1 MGTIGWVTMNV
12 LSSTQQTNMVQK
24 VLLLCILAVAYVSA
38 APVPRPLNNIIDIA
52 VNKSSIV
59 GVAAAN
65 PDLFTLVN
73 LLKAGGLVDTLSSA
87 GPFTVFAPTNEAFA
101 KLPLVVLKMLVE
113 PKNVETLKKVLT
125 YHVVAGAAVFSKDLT
140 NNETFKTVEGE
151 SVVAHVS
158 TAGVKINDATVTTA
172 DVAAS
177 NGVIHIISSVLLP
190 PGVPLPPMPTQNIVA
205 LAASIPD
212 LSTLVAALKAGELIT
227 ALSGKGPFTVFAPTN
242 EAFAALPDGTLAH
255 LLDPVNIKQL
265 QAVLEYHVI
274 PDAAMR
280 SFDLADDVTT
290 LEGKDV
296 HITRRDGSIFINDAK
311 VTTADTDTTNGVVH
325 IIDQVLIPP
334 TTPAAPAPSASIV
347 AVAEANPSPSHS
359 PGSKIWSFATGKYVD
374 SSPALSIDGKVV
386 YVGSDDNSLYAVN
399 ASTGSKIWSFATR
412 GAVGSSPTL
421 SSDGKVVYIGSYDNN
436 LYAVNASTASKIW
449 TFANGNQ
456 AESSPVLSSDGKVVY
471 VGSDDNSLYAV
482 NALTGS
488 KIWSFSTG
496 DATRGGPVTSSV
508 LSSDDKVVYIGC
520 SGYTSLY
527 AVNVSTASKIWA
539 FANGNQVE
547 SSPVLSSDGKVVYFG
562 SYAVHASTGSEMWTF
577 ADDDLSSSP
586 ALSSDGKVLYVGS
599 QDEYGKG
606 DLYALN
612 ALTGSKIWS
621 FATGGPVHSTPVL
634 SSDSKV
640 YVGSTDSSLYAVNTD
655 SNGVL
660 IPPTMLRGSQAV
672 SSMANISIASKCLDP
687 CDGAPSG
694 QGSCTGSCNVCY
706 LHSGMTSQCI
716 TGAQRKCCEKSQPCC
731 PIL

>member
-52 VNKSSIV
+52 VNKTSIV

-101 KLPLVVLKMLVE
+101 KLPLVVVKMLVE

-125 YHVVAGAAVFSKDLT
+125 YHVVAGVAVFSKELT
-140 NNETFKTVEGE
+140 NNETFKTVEGK

-190 PGVPLPPMPTQNIVA
+190 PGVPLPPMPTKNIVA
-205 LAASIPD
+205 LAAGIPD
-212 LSTLVAALKAGELIT
+212 LSTLVTALKAGELIT

-296 HITRRDGSIFINDAK
+296 HITRRNGSIFINDAK

-359 PGSKIWSFATGKYVD
+359 PGSKVWSFATGDGVD
-374 SSPALSIDGKVV
+374 SSPALSSDGKVVYVGSGDHNLYAVHASTGSKIWSFATRGFVDSSPVLSSDGKVV
-386 YVGSDDNSLYAVN
+386 YVGSDDPSLYAVN
-399 ASTGSKIWSFATR
+399 ALTGSKIWSFATR

-436 LYAVNASTASKIW
+436 LYAVNA
-449 TFANGNQ
+449 
-456 AESSPVLSSDGKVVY
+456 
-471 VGSDDNSLYAV
+471 
-482 NALTGS
+482 LTGS
-488 KIWSFSTG
+488 KIWSFS
-496 DATRGGPVTSSV
+496 
-508 LSSDDKVVYIGC
+508 
-520 SGYTSLY
+520 
-527 AVNVSTASKIWA
+527 
-539 FANGNQVE
+539 NGNQAE

-577 ADDDLSSSP
+577 ADDELSSSP

-599 QDEYGKG
+599 QGGDEYGKG

-634 SSDSKV
+634 SSDGKV
-640 YVGSTDSSLYAVNTD
+640 YVGSVDSSLYAVNTD

-660 IPPTMLRGSQAV
+660 IPPTKLLRGSQAV

-687 CDGAPSG
+687 CDGAQSG
-694 QGSCTGSCNVCY
+694 QGSCTGSCNVCF

-716 TGAQRKCCEKSQPCC
+716 TEAQRKCCEKSQPCC

>member
-1 MGTIGWVTMNV
+1 MG
-12 LSSTQQTNMVQK
+12 TQQTNMVQK

-52 VNKSSIV
+52 VNKTSIV

-65 PDLFTLVN
+65 PDVFTLVN
-73 LLKAGGLVDTLSSA
+73 LPKAGGLVDTLSSA

-125 YHVVAGAAVFSKDLT
+125 YHVVAGAAIFSKDLT
-140 NNETFKTVEGE
+140 NNETFKTVEGK
-151 SVVAHVS
+151 SVVARVS

-212 LSTLVAALKAGELIT
+212 LSTLVTALKAGELIT

-255 LLDPVNIKQL
+255 LLDPVNIKEL

-280 SFDLADDVTT
+280 SFDLANDVTT

-296 HITRRDGSIFINDAK
+296 HITRRNGRIFINDAK

-347 AVAEANPSPSHS
+347 AFAEANPSPSHS

-386 YVGSDDNSLYAVN
+386 YVGSTDTSLYAVN

-412 GAVGSSPTL
+412 GSVGSSPTL

-436 LYAVNASTASKIW
+436 LYAVNA
-449 TFANGNQ
+449 
-456 AESSPVLSSDGKVVY
+456 
-471 VGSDDNSLYAV
+471 
-482 NALTGS
+482 LTGS

-496 DATRGGPVTSSV
+496 DATWGGPVTSSV

-527 AVNVSTASKIWA
+527 AVNVSTASKMWT
-539 FANGNQVE
+539 FANGNQAE

-577 ADDDLSSSP
+577 ADDELSSSP

-599 QDEYGKG
+599 
-606 DLYALN
+606 
-612 ALTGSKIWS
+612 
-621 FATGGPVHSTPVL
+621 V
-634 SSDSKV
+634 
-640 YVGSTDSSLYAVNTD
+640 DSSLYAVNTD

-660 IPPTMLRGSQAV
+660 IPPTKLLRGSQAV

-694 QGSCTGSCNVCY
+694 QGSCTGSCNVCF

-716 TGAQRKCCEKSQPCC
+716 TEAQRKCCEKSQPCC

>member
-1 MGTIGWVTMNV
+1 MGIGWVTMNV
-12 LSSTQQTNMVQK
+12 MGSTQQTNMVQK

-52 VNKSSIV
+52 VNKTSIV

-212 LSTLVAALKAGELIT
+212 LSTLVTALKAGELIT

-255 LLDPVNIKQL
+255 LLDPVNIKTL
-265 QAVLEYHVI
+265 QSVLEYHVI

-280 SFDLADDVTT
+280 SFDLANDVTT

-296 HITRRDGSIFINDAK
+296 HITRRNGSIFINDAK

-334 TTPAAPAPSASIV
+334 TTPTASIV

-374 SSPALSIDGKVV
+374 SSPALSSDGKVV
-386 YVGSDDNSLYAVN
+386 YVGSGDHNLYAVN

-412 GAVGSSPTL
+412 GAVESSPTL

-436 LYAVNASTASKIW
+436 LYAVNA
-449 TFANGNQ
+449 
-456 AESSPVLSSDGKVVY
+456 
-471 VGSDDNSLYAV
+471 
-482 NALTGS
+482 LTGS

-496 DATRGGPVTSSV
+496 DATWGGPVTSSV

-539 FANGNQVE
+539 FANGNQAE

-577 ADDDLSSSP
+577 ADDELSSSP
-586 ALSSDGKVLYVGS
+586 ALSRDGKVLYVGS
-599 QDEYGKG
+599 QGGDEY
-606 DLYALN
+606 
-612 ALTGSKIWS
+612 
-621 FATGGPVHSTPVL
+621 
-634 SSDSKV
+634 
-640 YVGSTDSSLYAVNTD
+640 
-655 SNGVL
+655 
-660 IPPTMLRGSQAV
+660 
-672 SSMANISIASKCLDP
+672 
-687 CDGAPSG
+687 
-694 QGSCTGSCNVCY
+694 
-706 LHSGMTSQCI
+706 
-716 TGAQRKCCEKSQPCC
+716 
-731 PIL
+731 

>member
-1 MGTIGWVTMNV
+1 M
-12 LSSTQQTNMVQK
+12 
-24 VLLLCILAVAYVSA
+24 
-38 APVPRPLNNIIDIA
+38 
-52 VNKSSIV
+52 
-59 GVAAAN
+59 
-65 PDLFTLVN
+65 
-73 LLKAGGLVDTLSSA
+73 
-87 GPFTVFAPTNEAFA
+87 
-101 KLPLVVLKMLVE
+101 
-113 PKNVETLKKVLT
+113 
-125 YHVVAGAAVFSKDLT
+125 
-140 NNETFKTVEGE
+140 

-177 NGVIHIISSVLLP
+177 NGVIHIISSVSLP

-212 LSTLVAALKAGELIT
+212 LSTLVTALKAGKLIT

-311 VTTADTDTTNGVVH
+311 VTTADTDTTNSVVH

-374 SSPALSIDGKVV
+374 SSPALSSDGKVV
-386 YVGSDDNSLYAVN
+386 YVGSGDHNLYAVN
-399 ASTGSKIWSFATR
+399 ASTGSKIWSFAT
-412 GAVGSSPTL
+412 GDGVNSSPAL

-436 LYAVNASTASKIW
+436 LYAVNA
-449 TFANGNQ
+449 
-456 AESSPVLSSDGKVVY
+456 
-471 VGSDDNSLYAV
+471 
-482 NALTGS
+482 LTGS
-488 KIWSFSTG
+488 KIWSFSTRG
-496 DATRGGPVTSSV
+496 AVNGGPVTSSV

-539 FANGNQVE
+539 FANGNQAE
-547 SSPVLSSDGKVVYFG
+547 SSPVLSSDG
-562 SYAVHASTGSEMWTF
+562 
-577 ADDDLSSSP
+577 
-586 ALSSDGKVLYVGS
+586 
-599 QDEYGKG
+599 
-606 DLYALN
+606 
-612 ALTGSKIWS
+612 
-621 FATGGPVHSTPVL
+621 
-634 SSDSKV
+634 
-640 YVGSTDSSLYAVNTD
+640 
-655 SNGVL
+655 
-660 IPPTMLRGSQAV
+660 
-672 SSMANISIASKCLDP
+672 
-687 CDGAPSG
+687 
-694 QGSCTGSCNVCY
+694 
-706 LHSGMTSQCI
+706 
-716 TGAQRKCCEKSQPCC
+716 
-731 PIL
+731 

>member
-38 APVPRPLNNIIDIA
+38 APVPRPLNNIIDIV
-52 VNKSSIV
+52 VNKTSIV

-212 LSTLVAALKAGELIT
+212 LSTLVTALKAGELTT

-255 LLDPVNIKQL
+255 LLDPVNIKEL

-280 SFDLADDVTT
+280 SFDLANDVTT

-374 SSPALSIDGKVV
+374 SSPALSSDGKVV
-386 YVGSDDNSLYAVN
+386 YVGSGDHNLYAVN
-399 ASTGSKIWSFATR
+399 ASTGSKIWSFAT
-412 GAVGSSPTL
+412 GDGVNSSPTL

-436 LYAVNASTASKIW
+436 LYAVNALTGSKIW
-449 TFANGNQ
+449 SFSTRGAVN
-456 AESSPVLSSDGKVVY
+456 SSPTLSSDGKVVY
-471 VGSDDNSLYAV
+471 IGSYDNNLYAV

-488 KIWSFSTG
+488 KIWSFS
-496 DATRGGPVTSSV
+496 
-508 LSSDDKVVYIGC
+508 
-520 SGYTSLY
+520 
-527 AVNVSTASKIWA
+527 
-539 FANGNQVE
+539 NGNQAE

-562 SYAVHASTGSEMWTF
+562 SYAVHASTGSEMCTF

-586 ALSSDGKVLYVGS
+586 SLSSDGKVLYVGS

-621 FATGGPVHSTPVL
+621 FATGGPAHSTPVL
-634 SSDSKV
+634 SSDGKV
-640 YVGSTDSSLYAVNTD
+640 YVGSTDSSLY
-655 SNGVL
+655 
-660 IPPTMLRGSQAV
+660 
-672 SSMANISIASKCLDP
+672 
-687 CDGAPSG
+687 
-694 QGSCTGSCNVCY
+694 
-706 LHSGMTSQCI
+706 
-716 TGAQRKCCEKSQPCC
+716 
-731 PIL
+731 

>member
-1 MGTIGWVTMNV
+1 M
-12 LSSTQQTNMVQK
+12 
-24 VLLLCILAVAYVSA
+24 
-38 APVPRPLNNIIDIA
+38 
-52 VNKSSIV
+52 
-59 GVAAAN
+59 
-65 PDLFTLVN
+65 
-73 LLKAGGLVDTLSSA
+73 
-87 GPFTVFAPTNEAFA
+87 
-101 KLPLVVLKMLVE
+101 
-113 PKNVETLKKVLT
+113 
-125 YHVVAGAAVFSKDLT
+125 
-140 NNETFKTVEGE
+140 

-212 LSTLVAALKAGELIT
+212 LSTLVTALKAGELIT
-227 ALSGKGPFTVFAPTN
+227 ALLGKGPFTVFAPTN

-265 QAVLEYHVI
+265 QAVLEYHVV

-280 SFDLADDVTT
+280 SFDLANDVTT

-334 TTPAAPAPSASIV
+334 TTRAAPAPSASIV

-374 SSPALSIDGKVV
+374 SSPALSSDGKVV
-386 YVGSDDNSLYAVN
+386 YVGSGDHNLYAVN
-399 ASTGSKIWSFATR
+399 ASTGSKIWSFAT
-412 GAVGSSPTL
+412 GDGVDSSPAL
-421 SSDGKVVYIGSYDNN
+421 SIDGKVVYVGSDNTS
-436 LYAVNASTASKIW
+436 LYAVNALTGGKIW
-449 TFANGNQ
+449 SFATRGFVN
-456 AESSPVLSSDGKVVY
+456 SSPTLSSDGKVVY

-606 DLYALN
+606 GLYALN

-634 SSDSKV
+634 SSDGKV

-687 CDGAPSG
+687 CDGAPTG

>member
-1 MGTIGWVTMNV
+1 M
-12 LSSTQQTNMVQK
+12 
-24 VLLLCILAVAYVSA
+24 
-38 APVPRPLNNIIDIA
+38 
-52 VNKSSIV
+52 
-59 GVAAAN
+59 
-65 PDLFTLVN
+65 
-73 LLKAGGLVDTLSSA
+73 
-87 GPFTVFAPTNEAFA
+87 
-101 KLPLVVLKMLVE
+101 
-113 PKNVETLKKVLT
+113 
-125 YHVVAGAAVFSKDLT
+125 
-140 NNETFKTVEGE
+140 

-212 LSTLVAALKAGELIT
+212 LSTLVTALKAGELIT

-255 LLDPVNIKQL
+255 LLDPVNIKEL

-280 SFDLADDVTT
+280 SFDLANDVTT

-296 HITRRDGSIFINDAK
+296 HITRRNGRIFINDAK

-347 AVAEANPSPSHS
+347 AVAEANPPPSHS

-471 VGSDDNSLYAV
+471 
-482 NALTGS
+482 
-488 KIWSFSTG
+488 
-496 DATRGGPVTSSV
+496 
-508 LSSDDKVVYIGC
+508 
-520 SGYTSLY
+520 
-527 AVNVSTASKIWA
+527 
-539 FANGNQVE
+539 
-547 SSPVLSSDGKVVYFG
+547 FG

-577 ADDDLSSSP
+577 ADDELSSSP

-599 QDEYGKG
+599 QGGDEYGKG

-672 SSMANISIASKCLDP
+672 SGMANISIADKCLDP
-687 CDGAPSG
+687 CDGSPT
-694 QGSCTGSCNVCY
+694 GSLSCSGSCNVCF
-706 LHSGMTSQCI
+706 LHSGMQAQCI
-716 TGAQRKCCEKSQPCC
+716 TEAQQKCCEKSQPCC

>member
-1 MGTIGWVTMNV
+1 M
-12 LSSTQQTNMVQK
+12 
-24 VLLLCILAVAYVSA
+24 
-38 APVPRPLNNIIDIA
+38 
-52 VNKSSIV
+52 
-59 GVAAAN
+59 
-65 PDLFTLVN
+65 
-73 LLKAGGLVDTLSSA
+73 
-87 GPFTVFAPTNEAFA
+87 
-101 KLPLVVLKMLVE
+101 
-113 PKNVETLKKVLT
+113 
-125 YHVVAGAAVFSKDLT
+125 
-140 NNETFKTVEGE
+140 

-212 LSTLVAALKAGELIT
+212 LSTLVTALKAGELIT

-347 AVAEANPSPSHS
+347 AVAEANPPPSHS

-374 SSPALSIDGKVV
+374 SSPALSSDGKVV
-386 YVGSDDNSLYAVN
+386 YVGSGDHNLYAVN
-399 ASTGSKIWSFATR
+399 ASTGSKIWSFATGDGVNSSPALSIDGKVVYIGSTDNSLYAVNALTGSKIWSFATR
-412 GAVGSSPTL
+412 GFVDSSPTL

-436 LYAVNASTASKIW
+436 LYAVNA
-449 TFANGNQ
+449 
-456 AESSPVLSSDGKVVY
+456 
-471 VGSDDNSLYAV
+471 
-482 NALTGS
+482 LTGS
-488 KIWSFSTG
+488 KLWSFSTG
-496 DATRGGPVTSSV
+496 DATWGGPVTSSV

-539 FANGNQVE
+539 FANGNQAE
-547 SSPVLSSDGKVVYFG
+547 SSPVLSSDGKVLYFG
-562 SYAVHASTGSEMWTF
+562 SQG
-577 ADDDLSSSP
+577 
-586 ALSSDGKVLYVGS
+586 G
-599 QDEYGKG
+599 DEYGKG

-634 SSDSKV
+634 SSDGKV
-640 YVGSTDSSLYAVNTD
+640 YVGSVDSSLYAVNTD

-660 IPPTMLRGSQAV
+660 IPPTKLLRGSQAV

-694 QGSCTGSCNVCY
+694 QGSCTGSCNVCF

-716 TGAQRKCCEKSQPCC
+716 TEAQRKCCEKSQPCC

>member
-1 MGTIGWVTMNV
+1 M
-12 LSSTQQTNMVQK
+12 
-24 VLLLCILAVAYVSA
+24 
-38 APVPRPLNNIIDIA
+38 
-52 VNKSSIV
+52 
-59 GVAAAN
+59 
-65 PDLFTLVN
+65 
-73 LLKAGGLVDTLSSA
+73 
-87 GPFTVFAPTNEAFA
+87 
-101 KLPLVVLKMLVE
+101 
-113 PKNVETLKKVLT
+113 
-125 YHVVAGAAVFSKDLT
+125 
-140 NNETFKTVEGE
+140 

-212 LSTLVAALKAGELIT
+212 LSTLVTALKAGELIT

-255 LLDPVNIKQL
+255 LLDPVNIKEL

-280 SFDLADDVTT
+280 SFDLANDVTT

-296 HITRRDGSIFINDAK
+296 HITRRNGRIFINDAK

-334 TTPAAPAPSASIV
+334 TTRAAPAPSASIV
-347 AVAEANPSPSHS
+347 AVAEANPPPSHS
-359 PGSKIWSFATGKYVD
+359 PGSKIRSFATGKYVD
-374 SSPALSIDGKVV
+374 SSPA
-386 YVGSDDNSLYAVN
+386 
-399 ASTGSKIWSFATR
+399 
-412 GAVGSSPTL
+412 L

-436 LYAVNASTASKIW
+436 LYAVNALTGSKIW
-449 TFANGNQ
+449 SFSTRGAV
-456 AESSPVLSSDGKVVY
+456 ESSPTLSSDGKVVY
-471 VGSDDNSLYAV
+471 VGSTDTSLYAV

-496 DATRGGPVTSSV
+496 DATWGGPVTSSV

-547 SSPVLSSDGKVVYFG
+547 SSPVLSSDGKVLYF
-562 SYAVHASTGSEMWTF
+562 
-577 ADDDLSSSP
+577 
-586 ALSSDGKVLYVGS
+586 GS

-621 FATGGPVHSTPVL
+621 FATRGPVHSTPVL
-634 SSDSKV
+634 SSDGKV

-672 SSMANISIASKCLDP
+672 SSMANISIASIAWTL
-687 CDGAPSG
+687 A
-694 QGSCTGSCNVCY
+694 TGPRPV
-706 LHSGMTSQCI
+706 
-716 TGAQRKCCEKSQPCC
+716 KEV
-731 PIL
+731 

>member
-1 MGTIGWVTMNV
+1 M
-12 LSSTQQTNMVQK
+12 
-24 VLLLCILAVAYVSA
+24 
-38 APVPRPLNNIIDIA
+38 
-52 VNKSSIV
+52 
-59 GVAAAN
+59 
-65 PDLFTLVN
+65 
-73 LLKAGGLVDTLSSA
+73 
-87 GPFTVFAPTNEAFA
+87 
-101 KLPLVVLKMLVE
+101 
-113 PKNVETLKKVLT
+113 
-125 YHVVAGAAVFSKDLT
+125 
-140 NNETFKTVEGE
+140 

-205 LAASIPD
+205 LAAGIPD

-280 SFDLADDVTT
+280 SFDLANDVTT

-347 AVAEANPSPSHS
+347 AVAEANPSLSHS

-374 SSPALSIDGKVV
+374 SSPALSSDGKVV
-386 YVGSDDNSLYAVN
+386 YVGSGDHNLYAVN
-399 ASTGSKIWSFATR
+399 ASTGSKIWSFAT
-412 GAVGSSPTL
+412 GDGVNSSPAL
-421 SSDGKVVYIGSYDNN
+421 SIDGKVVYIGSYDNN
-436 LYAVNASTASKIW
+436 
-449 TFANGNQ
+449 
-456 AESSPVLSSDGKVVY
+456 
-471 VGSDDNSLYAV
+471 LYAV

-496 DATRGGPVTSSV
+496 DATSGGPVTSSV

-520 SGYTSLY
+520 RGYTSLY
-527 AVNVSTASKIWA
+527 AVNVSTASKIWT
-539 FANGNQVE
+539 FANGNQAE

-577 ADDDLSSSP
+577 ADDDFSSSP

-694 QGSCTGSCNVCY
+694 QGSCTGSCNVCF

-716 TGAQRKCCEKSQPCC
+716 TEAQQKCCEQSQPCC